1 MYTPQ
6 ACCWNCWIPQKQ
18 QLTRCSARE
27 TSKLSP
33 LLHEIRRCV
42 VSSLRCLA
50 RSAPRYPR
58 GFARVVC
65 YLPVRTT
72 STFLHCNIKIPHPA
86 TADARFRPRRSLL
99 KRRSLLTTTRPA
111 SRATHS
117 SPGMPAMHL
126 RRASRAAHLCV
137 HILGSQTPS
146 PTSQID
152 ERCSITRPRTTARS
166 RPTRARTRRRRGS
179 PR

>member
-1 MYTPQ
+1 MLVRLPSCHGSCTRYEDVRRVLPPLPR
-6 ACCWNCWIPQKQ
+6 AVGAEVPAWN
-18 QLTRCSARE
+18 
-27 TSKLSP
+27 
-33 LLHEIRRCV
+33 
-42 VSSLRCLA
+42 
-50 RSAPRYPR
+50 
-58 GFARVVC
+58 ARVVC
-65 YLPVRTT
+65 FLPVRTT

-86 TADARFRPRRSLL
+86 TADARFRQRRSLL
-99 KRRSLLTTTRPA
+99 KRRSLLTTTEPPP
-111 SRATHS
+111 RATHS
-117 SPGMPAMHL
+117 CPGMPAMHL

-166 RPTRARTRRRRGS
+166 RPTRARTRRRRRS